1 MLSTLLSKTVEV
13 LKHLFSMYVLLE
25 QLVSDNGPQF
35 PSDEFHQ
42 FIKSSGI
49 KHYCSATYH
58 PATKGAAE
66 KFVQMLKQALKTE
79 KQAGKP
85 TKENGEVAQ
94 ILGPRLLL
102 VKLDDGSMV
111 KKHIDQVQHRIV
123 TSKEVTEDLLQDLDL
138 PLPTAQQEEEPLLTT
153 SAVDEGVQNSTN
165 TTPVVPQQRYPLR
178 DRRPPDRFVCF

>member
-85 TKENGEVAQ
+85 TKEVLFQ
-94 ILGPRLLL
+94 FLMSCFFLTMQLL
-102 VKLDDGSMV
+102 VFL
-111 KKHIDQVQHRIV
+111 QVSCSWQGR
-123 TSKEVTEDLLQDLDL
+123 SGL
-138 PLPTAQQEEEPLLTT
+138 
-153 SAVDEGVQNSTN
+153 N
-165 TTPVVPQQRYPLR
+165 
-178 DRRPPDRFVCF
+178 